1 MAEGPK
7 MPGRKPKPTALKELA
22 GNPGHRPLNKAEP
35 VPPEGTPVCP
45 ADLSADAKTE
55 WNRIAP
61 DLVQMGVLSRID
73 TAALAGYC
81 ECWSRWRD
89 AERNLSKFG
98 SVIKSPSG
106 YPVQSPYISI
116 ASRALDQMRKFLV
129 EFGMTPS
136 SRSRISAGPAPM
148 KKPNDTRDPLDFLVQ

>member
-1 MAEGPK
+1 

-22 GNPGHRPLNKAEP
+22 GNPGKRPLNTAEP
-35 VPPEGTPVCP
+35 IPPSGVPVCP
-45 ADLSADAKTE
+45 EGLSADAQAE

-61 DLVQMGVLSRID
+61 DLIQMGVLSRID
-73 TAALAGYC
+73 TAALAAYC
-81 ECWSRWRD
+81 ECWSRWRE

-98 SVIKSPSG
+98 SVIKTPSG
-106 YPVQSPYISI
+106 YPIQSPFISI
-116 ASRALDQMRKFLV
+116 ASKALDQMRKFLV

-148 KKPNDTRDPLDFLVQ
+148 TKPNNAHDPYDEFVVQ